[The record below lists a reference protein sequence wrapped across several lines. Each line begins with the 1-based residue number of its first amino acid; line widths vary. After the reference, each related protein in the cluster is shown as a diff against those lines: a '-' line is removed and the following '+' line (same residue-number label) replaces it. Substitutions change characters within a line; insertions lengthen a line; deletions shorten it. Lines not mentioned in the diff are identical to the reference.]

1 MISNLMIFNILN
13 HSNINKKKT
22 IFCQITPTSYLKTV
36 NMEEFRLFYTV
47 SGQATQ
53 LTALVFVAVSS
64 SNNMK

>member
-1 MISNLMIFNILN
+1 MISNLMIFNLLN
-13 HSNINKKKT
+13 HSNIQKKS

-36 NMEEFRLFYTV
+36 NMEKFRLFYTV